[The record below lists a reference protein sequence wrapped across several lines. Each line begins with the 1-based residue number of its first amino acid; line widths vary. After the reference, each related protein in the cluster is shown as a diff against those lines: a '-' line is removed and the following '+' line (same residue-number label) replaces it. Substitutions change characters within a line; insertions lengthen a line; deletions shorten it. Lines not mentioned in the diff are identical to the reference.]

1 MGSFDETEDPYQ
13 AATLNAGSCGGKYQA
28 KQWDYIRNSA
38 GQMPQPGSQQ
48 MIDAI
53 KAALCA
59 HGPIA
64 TGVIADANFQAY
76 AGGIFKGPQG
86 SEADVNH
93 EVTIIGW
100 GEPDKAWIVKNS
112 WGKGRGETA
121 GFGTEG
127 GYMYI
132 GYQTNMIGYG
142 AAWIDAKPASPGINV
157 TTLLQNGA
165 GTTLLRRNESIPLA
179 GSTDGSGVVTEAD
192 RDKTVSIGLDGT
204 LTVADLRLK

>member
-1 MGSFDETEDPYQ
+1 
-13 AATLNAGSCGGKYQA
+13 
-28 KQWDYIRNSA
+28 
-38 GQMPQPGSQQ
+38 